1 MGRGRVITWAIMFAT
16 KTDGI
21 WVVEVW
27 KQGMFLAC
35 TVFEDET
42 LAKNYASNA
51 AMRGCQA
58 YWWKLD

>member
-1 MGRGRVITWAIMFAT
+1 MFAT

-27 KQGMFLAC
+27 KQGRFLAC
-35 TVFEDET
+35 TVFEDEA
-42 LAKNYASNA
+42 LAKNYAFNA